1 MENAVAMKKMS
12 CVRITGDHEAL
23 CVHVC
28 WCIYLSAG
36 MGTGT
41 LLCACGGADR
51 RC

>member
-1 MENAVAMKKMS
+1 MENAAAMKKMS
-12 CVRITGDHEAL
+12 CVKITGDHKAL

-36 MGTGT
+36 MCRDM
-41 LLCACGGADR
+41 LMCACRGADR